1 MTCGGARCMEHLRP
15 VAKAEA
21 QATVTDAVRA
31 WPQPCVVGWVVWHMV
46 ACLFVIPVVE
56 LRCWIKVLR
65 ECQLGWFLI
74 YGFDGGGRRSG
85 LVINY
90 LLLLACLFACWVR
103 G

>member
-1 MTCGGARCMEHLRP
+1 MEHLRP

-56 LRCWIKVLR
+56 LRCWIKAARVSIGL
-65 ECQLGWFLI
+65 
-74 YGFDGGGRRSG
+74 GFDLRLRRRRKATRVG
-85 LVINY
+85 D
-90 LLLLACLFACWVR
+90 
-103 G
+103 